1 MVKNIKARFID
12 GNLEPLEHLNLHEG
26 QEVLIS
32 VEETPAPKKRTGKRD
47 KSFGADSLLKLAGI
61 GEGEEAT
68 DVSQNIH
75 KYIAD
80 AYASHFTT
88 STSPNTDSPR

>member
-12 GNLEPLEHLNLHEG
+12 GKLEPLEHLDLQEG

-32 VEETPAPKKRTGKRD
+32 VEEAPAPKKKPGKRD
-47 KSFGADSLLKLAGI
+47 KFYGADSLLKLAGI

-80 AYASHFTT
+80 AYEHTG
-88 STSPNTDSPR
+88 R